1 MSKCLST
8 AAIAAFFVLS
18 AGAVSAQSPSTAKPD
33 GAGPGYRLP
42 TADGRCA
49 VWLRGDAPSPDNAPP
64 PANEEVTWSGACK
77 GGWAEGFGLL
87 TLNVDGKLNVQFVGQ
102 LRQGR
107 WQGLGRLHLHD
118 EDGLA
123 AIHEGLFKDDQME
136 GVIKQL
142 FVIDHPGNEEAV
154 AQIRKQRVGRE
165 VGDDYLQVRQ
175 LFKDGKLEVLCTS
188 PYDCD
193 EQILKL
199 GHKLPVPDAA
209 DPLSATLP
217 YGGWRATITSENT
230 GADRKTVEAKPVT
243 MGMCMEQDKVKPGKE
258 ARHGALLFPQ
268 METWQPYLRADY
280 YCEDDHVEI
289 KNLALDWR
297 STCTSPD
304 GSETVRIRQKRQIT
318 DKELS
323 SETRVVVRKGNLQ
336 TAQAVRRSK
345 MEFVGACTDD
355 MVRAGSLNF

>member
-1 MSKCLST
+1 MSKRLSIAT
-8 AAIAAFFVLS
+8 VAAFLLLS
-18 AGAVSAQSPSTAKPD
+18 AGAVSAQSPSTAKPA

-49 VWLRGDAPSPDNAPP
+49 VWLSGDASSSDK
-64 PANEEVTWSGACK
+64 EKVTWSGACK
-77 GGWAEGFGLL
+77 DGWAEGFGLQTL
-87 TLNVDGKLNVQFVGQ
+87 TVDGELNVQFVGHLQ
-102 LRQGR
+102 QGQ

-118 EDGLA
+118 DDGLA
-123 AIHEGLFKDDQME
+123 AIHEGLFKYNQME

-142 FVIDHPGNEEAV
+142 FVINHPGNDEAV

-165 VGDDYLQVRQ
+165 VGEDYVQVRQ
-175 LFKDGKLEVLCTS
+175 FFKDGKLEVLCTS

-193 EQILKL
+193 DQILKL
-199 GHKLPVPDAA
+199 GHSLPQPDPA

-217 YGGWRATITSENT
+217 YGGWRATITSEST
-230 GADRKTVEAKPVT
+230 AADRKTVVAKPAT
-243 MGMCMEQDKVKPGKE
+243 MAMCIEKDKVKPGKE
-258 ARHGALLFPQ
+258 ARHNALLFPQ
-268 METWQPYLRADY
+268 METWQPYLRSDY

-289 KNLALDWR
+289 KGLALDWR
-297 STCTSPD
+297 SSCTSPD

-336 TAQAVRRSK
+336 TAQAVRRSN